1 MQRNISSQY
10 YYRMLG
16 TQKKELVESEM
27 KELTASY
34 QNDKLEFIK
43 NPVVAEFLGF
53 SQNTDFTESDLEKSI
68 LSNLQKF
75 LMELGKGYAFVAR
88 QQHIHTEKQDYYI
101 DLVFYNYI
109 LKCFVLID
117 LKTEK
122 ITHQDVGQMDMYI
135 RTSVMARRLADGHV
149 QYGWS
154 GNGGYFRVVGLRLLV
169 WYKAPEDVEYLFRLG
184 QTSFIGKKGSEK
196 GGFGWMET
204 HSLTGEP
211 CWLDQTERMIFSKMA
226 FADYG
231 YFYDT
236 DQKWYYIIPG
246 PFRIKMPLELVYNNL
261 DEDDFEFDFLEE
273 IQDKVLTYILTEYIE
288 NHPKFA
294 EVLKKEGYT
303 PEEIMKTI
311 REKESGLLNM
321 YRFFEKYRN
330 VFTYFDD
337 WILVKADEEYSEI
350 TEIIVK
356 EKGVAHIETN
366 LW

>member
-1 MQRNISSQY
+1 
-10 YYRMLG
+10 
-16 TQKKELVESEM
+16 
-27 KELTASY
+27 
-34 QNDKLEFIK
+34 
-43 NPVVAEFLGF
+43 
-53 SQNTDFTESDLEKSI
+53 
-68 LSNLQKF
+68 
-75 LMELGKGYAFVAR
+75 
-88 QQHIHTEKQDYYI
+88 
-101 DLVFYNYI
+101 
-109 LKCFVLID
+109 
-117 LKTEK
+117 
-122 ITHQDVGQMDMYI
+122 
-135 RTSVMARRLADGHV
+135 
-149 QYGWS
+149 
-154 GNGGYFRVVGLRLLV
+154 
-169 WYKAPEDVEYLFRLG
+169 
-184 QTSFIGKKGSEK
+184 
-196 GGFGWMET
+196 MET

-273 IQDKVLTYILTEYIE
+273 IQDRVLTYILTEYIE

-337 WILVKADEEYSEI
+337 WILVKADEEYSEV